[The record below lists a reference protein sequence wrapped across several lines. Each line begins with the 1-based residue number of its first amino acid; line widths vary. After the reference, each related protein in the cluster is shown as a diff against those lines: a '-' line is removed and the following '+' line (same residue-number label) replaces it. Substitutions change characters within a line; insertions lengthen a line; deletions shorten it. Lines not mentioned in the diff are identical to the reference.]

1 MHPFK
6 LALFSLMGG
15 MLMLGNAAFAQW
27 YEAQGQAGIENGDI
41 AKARQAAIDNA
52 VEAALV
58 KAGANA
64 KFYRTYTHGQAGPRF
79 LTDMN
84 YPVKRTTVLE
94 EQATTH
100 AVTLRVRVFIDEEL
114 ITMNK
119 CSSAI
124 RHSVLPLT
132 INFAEPTTYAGAA
145 GLEEFNEELSYLIYS
160 RLKESGSLKVL
171 DHRPLR
177 FLRTSGSRLTDDD
190 IKGLKSLSMQEG
202 VQYVIT
208 GTIRSLS
215 LSQSGSNPLSKLFY
229 TPTRTLDFTLN
240 IYDAVDSSL
249 VFSKNYRIEG
259 DWTFK
264 QGEFVDVR
272 SESFLASSYG
282 QRVLTLSNEASLD
295 IIDEIACTKAKARV
309 IEVKGTDLIVGLGSE
324 NGVREGSDFTVVHTY
339 QTHDRRQR
347 SYDVGQ
353 QGSVYRV
360 AEVYPHSCRLT
371 PMDFDHGL
379 VSVSADDIVLLN

>member
-15 MLMLGNAAFAQW
+15 MLLLGNAAFAQW
-27 YEAQGQAGIENGDI
+27 YEAQGRAAIENGDI

-64 KFYRTYTHGQAGPRF
+64 KFYRTYTNGQAGPGF
-79 LTDMN
+79 LTDMH
-84 YPVKRTTVLE
+84 YPVKRTTVME

-100 AVTLRVRVFIDEEL
+100 AVSLRVRVFIDEEL

-132 INFAEPTTYAGAA
+132 IVFEEPTTYAGAS
-145 GLEEFNEELSYLIYS
+145 GLEEFNKELSYLIYNK
-160 RLKESGSLKVL
+160 LKESGSLKIL
-171 DHRPLR
+171 DQRPLR
-177 FLRTSGSRLTDDD
+177 FLSSSGSRLSDGD
-190 IKGLKSLSMQEG
+190 IKGLRSLSMQDG

-208 GTIRSLS
+208 GTIRSLA
-215 LSQSGSNPLSKLFY
+215 LSQSGSNPLSKLLY

-249 VFSKNYRIEG
+249 VFSKNYRVEG

-264 QGEFVDVR
+264 QGQFVDVR

-282 QRVLTLSNEASLD
+282 QRVLSVTSEASLD

-309 IEVKGTDLIVGLGSE
+309 IEVKGSDLIIGLGSE

-339 QTHDRRQR
+339 QNHDRRQR
-347 SYDVGQ
+347 SYDAGQ

-360 AEVYPHSCRLT
+360 AEVYAQSCRLT
-371 PMDFDHGL
+371 PLDLSHGL
-379 VSVSADDIVLLN
+379 VTVSADDIVLLN